1 MAHSTDPASAAPSDT
16 RASARRQVADPSDA
30 PDLSARGRRTVAK
43 QANDS
48 PEEATTTPIYKRPW
62 FVALA
67 ALLLLAALFFGIRYY
82 LHARAHE
89 STDNAFIE
97 GDAVRVSP
105 RTAGTVRRVYVEDN
119 QQVKAGT
126 LLLELDPRDY
136 QARLRQAEASVTSA
150 RAQQAA
156 TARAATAR
164 RSVIEQQRAQLAAAA
179 AGLEQAQAEARAA
192 QAQAGRD
199 ARDEQRYAE
208 LYKNDAV
215 SRQRYDQAL
224 TAARSSAAQADA
236 ANKRTQTARAQVRQ
250 AQAAVAQATND
261 YQQATEQIGV
271 AEAQIGE
278 AQAAAAEAALQLSY
292 TKIYAAES
300 GRVTRKAVDEGQ
312 TVAVGQQLMA
322 LTYGQLWVTANFKET
337 QLEKMR
343 VGQPV
348 EIEVDTYPDEKLH
361 GRVES
366 FQRGTGARFSLLPA
380 ENATGNYVKVVQRI
394 PVKIVFD
401 GQPNLHLLAPGMSVV
416 PEVDISAEPTR
427 KPTSPNNA
435 NSRPPST
442 ARR

>member
-1 MAHSTDPASAAPSDT
+1 MAHSTTQPA
-16 RASARRQVADPSDA
+16 ARRQLADPSDA
-30 PDLSARGRRTVAK
+30 PDVRARGRRVEQHPDDAP
-43 QANDS
+43 D
-48 PEEATTTPIYKRPW
+48 ETTQTPIYKRPW
-62 FVALA
+62 FVIGAL
-67 ALLLLAALFFGIRYY
+67 LLLLAALFFGIRYY

-97 GDAVRVSP
+97 GDAVRVSS
-105 RTAGTVRRVYVEDN
+105 RTAGTVYRVYVRDN
-119 QQVKAGT
+119 QQVQAGT

-136 QARLRQAEASVTSA
+136 QARLDQAQAAVGSAQAQREAS
-150 RAQQAA
+150 
-156 TARAATAR
+156 ARAATAR
-164 RSVIEQQRAQLAAAA
+164 RSVIDQQRAQLAAAIA
-179 AGLEQAQAEARAA
+179 SSEQAQAEERAA
-192 QAQAGRD
+192 QAQASRD

-208 LYKNDAV
+208 LYKTDAV

-224 TAARSSAAQADA
+224 TAAHTTAAQADA
-236 ANKRTQTARAQVRQ
+236 ARKRTQTARAQEGQARAGVTQAENDYRQ
-250 AQAAVAQATND
+250 AAEQISVAQA
-261 YQQATEQIGV
+261 QI
-271 AEAQIGE
+271 AE
-278 AQAAAAEAALQLSY
+278 AQAAAAQAQLQLSY
-292 TKIYAAES
+292 TKIYATET

-343 VGQPV
+343 AGQPV
-348 EIEVDTYPDEKLH
+348 ELEVDAYPGETFR

-416 PEVDISAEPTR
+416 PEVDISAEPAE
-427 KPTSPNNA
+427 KPVAPRNGTVP
-435 NSRPPST
+435 SRSNGQ
-442 ARR
+442 